1 MNALLDGADRV
12 YWWLRQRPPVAAAI
26 AVAIAALIVVLA
38 VTGGD
43 SSTKKGIPASAVA
56 TVGGAPIQ
64 KTDLAHWQAVY
75 VKSSTGAT
83 TKPTTA
89 QARQAAFELLAGS
102 EWITKEAERQGVK
115 VTDAEAKKAADTYL
129 KSAATQAKVSQAQ
142 VLQQLGT
149 GYADVQFQQ
158 RVALLAQRLQ
168 QKVVKALPAPTA
180 AAIQRA
186 YTTEPG
192 RWATPSTRDVEAII
206 ASSKANAAAALAA
219 VQGGTAFATVSQKY
233 ETSQALAQT
242 GGKIT
247 GLKPGTT
254 DAAVERPVFSA
265 PVGSW
270 QGPVPVG
277 GGGYL
282 VFKVDKSVPA
292 PKQTLQQATPA
303 IKANLSAVAASTA
316 TTNFLAGLSKRWK
329 PQTHC
334 ATGIVSPQ
342 YCGPKA

>member
-26 AVAIAALIVVLA
+26 AVAVVALIVVLA

-43 SSTKKGIPASAVA
+43 DKKKGIPSSAVA

-75 VKSSTGAT
+75 VKSAQGAT

-89 QARQAAFELLAGS
+89 QARRAAFELLAGS

-115 VTDAEAKKAADTYL
+115 VTDTEAKKAADDYL
-129 KSAATQAKVSQAQ
+129 KAAATQAKVSQAQ

-149 GYADVQFQQ
+149 GYEDVKFQQ

-168 QKVVKALPAPTA
+168 QKIVKALPAPTA
-180 AAIQRA
+180 AAIQQA
-186 YTTEPG
+186 YTSEPG
-192 RWATPSTRDVEAII
+192 RWASPSTRDVEAII
-206 ASSKANAAAALAA
+206 ANSKANAAAALQA

-242 GGKIT
+242 GGKLT

-254 DAAVERPVFSA
+254 DAAVERPVFAA

-270 QGPVPVG
+270 QGPVAVG
-277 GGGYL
+277 GGGFM
-282 VFKVDKSVPA
+282 VFRVDKSVPSA
-292 PKQTLQQATPA
+292 KQTLQQATAA

-316 TTNFLAGLSKRWK
+316 TTKFLAGLSKRWK